1 MVKVGLVVKN
11 DREAEQ
17 KAQAF
22 EQWLA
27 KRDVT
32 VVRQQHRAP
41 IHNVTGKKQRPLPT
55 DLFCVF
61 VLGGD
66 GTFLGAIRWIGDQQ
80 VPVLGVKFGEVGFL
94 AEAVAED
101 LSGVAESILNNDFT
115 TSERMRLQ
123 VSIFRK
129 GQAIARE
136 TVLNDVVI
144 NKGTL
149 ARLADIETRIDGHY
163 LTTYRAD
170 GLIIATPTGSTAYS
184 LAAGGPVLQPAVP
197 GIIMTP
203 ICPFTLTNRP
213 LIIPDTAVISLRVAE
228 KASGLM
234 LTFDGQVGLELSD
247 GDTIE
252 VVKSAHPV
260 QMITIPGQNYYDVLK
275 AKLRWSGGRV

>member
-1 MVKVGLVVKN
+1 MINVGLVVKN

-22 EQWLA
+22 EKWLVE
-27 KRDVT
+27 RGMT
-32 VVRQQHRAP
+32 VIRPEYPVLQNYTKEGQSYPAP
-41 IHNVTGKKQRPLPT
+41 A

-66 GTFLGAIRWIGDQQ
+66 GTFLGAVRWIGDQQ
-80 VPVLGVKFGEVGFL
+80 VPVLGIKFGEVGFL
-94 AEAVAED
+94 AEAVEED
-101 LSGVAESILNNDFT
+101 LFGTAQAILDNDFT
-115 TSERMRLQ
+115 TSQRMRLLVR
-123 VSIFRK
+123 VSR
-129 GQAIARE
+129 GGTEIASE
-136 TVLNDVVI
+136 TVLNDIVI

-149 ARLADIETRIDGHY
+149 ARLANIETRIDGHY

-184 LAAGGPVLQPAVP
+184 LAAGGPVLQPTVP

-213 LIIPDTAVISLRVAE
+213 LIVPDTATISLSLTE
-228 KASGLM
+228 KAADLM
-234 LTFDGQVGLELSD
+234 LTFDGQAGLQLHD
-247 GDTIE
+247 GDTID
-252 VVKSAHPV
+252 VTQSGHPV

>member
-1 MVKVGLVVKN
+1 MIKVGLVVKN

-17 KAQAF
+17 KAQVF
-22 EQWLA
+22 EQWLV
-27 KRDVT
+27 KKGLT
-32 VVRQQHRAP
+32 VVQPQHRTP
-41 IHNVTGKKQRPLPT
+41 NQTNTTEKPLPAPP

-80 VPVLGVKFGEVGFL
+80 VPVLGIKFGEVGFL
-94 AEAVAED
+94 AEAVEED
-101 LSGVAESILNNDFT
+101 LFSTAESILDNDFT
-115 TSERMRLQ
+115 TSERMRLL
-123 VSIFRK
+123 VRISRD
-129 GQAIARE
+129 GQEIARE

-149 ARLADIETRIDGHY
+149 ARLADIETRIDGQY

-184 LAAGGPVLQPAVP
+184 LAAGGPVLQPTVP

-213 LIIPDTAVISLRVAE
+213 LIIPDSASISLRLAE
-228 KASGLM
+228 KASDLM
-234 LTFDGQVGLELSD
+234 LTFDGQAGMKLMD
-247 GDTIE
+247 GDTVE
-252 VVKSAHPV
+252 VVKSRHPV
-260 QMITIPGQNYYDVLK
+260 QMIAIPGQNYYDVLK

>member
-1 MVKVGLVVKN
+1 MVKVGLVVKS
-11 DREAEQ
+11 DPEAEQ
-17 KAQAF
+17 KAEAF
-22 EQWLA
+22 EQWLVKKGTA
-27 KRDVT
+27 VFRQRNRTPSRDI
-32 VVRQQHRAP
+32 P
-41 IHNVTGKKQRPLPT
+41 GKKSEHSPP

-80 VPVLGVKFGEVGFL
+80 VPVLGIKFGEVGFL

-101 LSGVAESILNNDFT
+101 LFDAAQSILENDFT
-115 TSERMRLQ
+115 TNERMRLQ
-123 VSIFRK
+123 VRVLRK
-129 GQAIARE
+129 KEEVARE

-149 ARLADIETRIDGHY
+149 ARLADIETRIDGQY

-197 GIIMTP
+197 GILLTP
-203 ICPFTLTNRP
+203 ICPFSLTNRP
-213 LIIPDTAVISLRVAE
+213 LIVPDAVRISLRVAE
-228 KASGLM
+228 TASDLM
-234 LTFDGQVGLELSD
+234 LTFDGQVGMELQD

-260 QMITIPGQNYYDVLK
+260 QMIPIPGQNYYDLLK